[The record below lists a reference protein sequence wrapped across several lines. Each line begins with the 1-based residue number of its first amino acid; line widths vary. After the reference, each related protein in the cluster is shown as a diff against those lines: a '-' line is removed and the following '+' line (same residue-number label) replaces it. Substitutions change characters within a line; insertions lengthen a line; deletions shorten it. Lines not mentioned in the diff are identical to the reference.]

1 MKKIKLLPYL
11 TIVSRNPLDALL
23 KSLLEER
30 EARKKAERMVV
41 ELKRGNQS
49 LRERVERLEYLNG
62 FTESTAVT
70 VEDTLLRFQAFLD
83 ALQTLRYLFH

>member
-1 MKKIKLLPYL
+1 
-11 TIVSRNPLDALL
+11 L

-30 EARKKAERMVV
+30 EARKRAEKLVL
-41 ELKRGNQS
+41 ELRRENVS
-49 LRERVERLEYLNG
+49 LKERVERLEYLNG

-83 ALQTLRYLFH
+83 ALQTLRYVDFDAQTVDVNMAVFLCLQVA